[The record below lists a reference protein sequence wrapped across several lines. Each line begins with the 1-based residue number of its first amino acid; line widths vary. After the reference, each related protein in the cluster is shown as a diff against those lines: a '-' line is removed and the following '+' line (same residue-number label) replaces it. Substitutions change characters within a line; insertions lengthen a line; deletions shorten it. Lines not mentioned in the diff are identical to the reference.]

1 MLDFI
6 YNKDKWK
13 LFYEKKIKKYFCV
26 NSTYCF
32 LTIKKS
38 YYLCK
43 TSYIKMYYYNKKSY
57 EKM

>member
-1 MLDFI
+1 MEIVLE
-6 YNKDKWK
+6 K
-13 LFYEKKIKKYFCV
+13 LLYVNFTYF
-26 NSTYCF
+26 F